1 MDRILRPN
9 QVAEFVGL
17 GERRLRQLEA
27 EGKFPRRFKIH
38 AGSNAS
44 GYLESEVHAWIQASA
59 AAREAEP
66 GRPRP

>member
-27 EGKFPRRFKIH
+27 QGKFPRRFKIH
-38 AGSNAS
+38 PGSNAS
-44 GYLESEVHAWIQASA
+44 GYLESEVDAWIQASA
-59 AAREAEP
+59 AAGRTEP
-66 GRPRP
+66 AQA

>member
-9 QVAEFVGL
+9 QVAEIVGL

-44 GYLESEVHAWIQASA
+44 GYLESEIEAWIQASA
-59 AAREAEP
+59 AARVAEP
-66 GRPRP
+66 AEA

>member
-9 QVAEFVGL
+9 QVAECVGL

-38 AGSNAS
+38 SGSNAS
-44 GYLESEVHAWIQASA
+44 GYLESELNAWIQASA
-59 AAREAEP
+59 AAREPEP
-66 GRPRP
+66 A

>member
-38 AGSNAS
+38 PNSNAS
-44 GYLESEVHAWIQASA
+44 GYLESEVNAWIQASA

-66 GRPRP
+66 VAA